1 MANITLSETPSS
13 VVSGF
18 ITNALVG
25 NTNTDVITITFS
37 SASRA
42 LLEQQMLLVVTIY
55 KNLMMVQLEIIS
67 QRKDSYKEEDHIEVC
82 SSPEVIIINKSEDSL
97 V

>member
-42 LLEQQMLLVVTIY
+42 LEQHLLLVVTIY